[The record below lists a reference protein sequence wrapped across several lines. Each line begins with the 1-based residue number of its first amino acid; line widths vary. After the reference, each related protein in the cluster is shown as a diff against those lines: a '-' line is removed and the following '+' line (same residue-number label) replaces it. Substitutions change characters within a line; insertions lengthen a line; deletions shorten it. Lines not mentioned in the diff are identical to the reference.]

1 MDSIASDFTSVLR
14 THNESF
20 DQNMLEFRS
29 IESNSFR
36 IDCRQ
41 KSNNAKDKSYSEEV
55 KAFIQRVIDRQKT
68 TVNSNFTHV
77 NSSTPFKLCG
87 NNEIDVSG
95 IAYLNVNSRRKL
107 MSLNDSDFESMDQD
121 QYDDSKENIEIEN
134 KINESRV
141 KSIKKLATAT
151 PKSASSAKKTKN
163 SRISPHKS
171 RKWKKLTKMN
181 LTRENLCKYL
191 TTNDDNVKLADSFIC
206 EPPSSDND
214 EHEKISS
221 NYIAFNTSLDYL
233 TEQLHLAPACDA
245 NSAVDIQQLQ
255 SEAMTLN
262 ENCEI
267 INNESLCEFT
277 FSQPNTTK
285 TSEASIK
292 ILSQL
297 SVVSHFLI
305 YLFVT
310 KSINS

>member
-1 MDSIASDFTSVLR
+1 MEGIASDFTSVLR

-29 IESNSFR
+29 LESNSFR
-36 IDCRQ
+36 TDCQQ
-41 KSNNAKDKSYSEEV
+41 KSNSSKDKSYSEEV
-55 KAFIQRVIDRQKT
+55 KAFIKRVIDRQTT
-68 TVNSNFTHV
+68 TVNNFTRV

-95 IAYLNVNSRRKL
+95 IDYLNVNSRKKL

-121 QYDDSKENIEIEN
+121 RYDDSKENIEFEN

-141 KSIKKLATAT
+141 KSIKKLTIPT
-151 PKSASSAKKTKN
+151 LKSASSAKKTKN

-191 TTNDDNVKLADSFIC
+191 TTNDDNEKLTDSFIC
-206 EPPSSDND
+206 EPPSSSSDNEERD
-214 EHEKISS
+214 KISS

-245 NSAVDIQQLQ
+245 NSCNFVVDT
-255 SEAMTLN
+255 AMTLN
-262 ENCEI
+262 EHCEI

-292 ILSQL
+292 MLSQL
-297 SVVSHFLI
+297 SVVSNYSIIYFLL
-305 YLFVT
+305 YQ
-310 KSINS
+310 KSH